1 MSVSA
6 VASLRPLRGKC
17 LQHAT
22 SGLLSVR
29 LRTRS
34 AMFNFRAVIPLRPDQ
49 RRLKTT
55 NSRPNSPNDGS
66 DKELEAKRN
75 QLPKKHQPS
84 TQPQITFRQFAGRA
98 LGAGLRSLVVAMS
111 PTGIK
116 TAFRQ
121 SPGATSLGLFMY
133 VANSPCSV
141 RAANTISLAVVS
153 VIGAYTVYLYFTY
166 FYHYQFTRY
175 PKPIANSLRRALYYT
190 NISPDAELALKYYKR
205 AMEQCAEH
213 GLDPFSDEV
222 LGIRLQTSHWLQMI
236 GNYTGCLQVLEGVLA
251 DCNKWIGV
259 MEVSVKDG
267 KVNDEGRLVK
277 PPSETT
283 EVSAIPGADKTT
295 AAVEE
300 DEDFVPESLW
310 HKRRRLLAKSVGIAI
325 KLGELYA
332 DEHVL
337 DPDNSQKHLIWAVE
351 TSLKEFRRRKDEGV
365 KPDEGE
371 WLNPEQM
378 GSAMESL
385 GRDYE
390 RKSQFH
396 LAIPLFFQA
405 LRLCETPCHR
415 PIIMNNLAASFAQHP
430 IFIPSTTE
438 PSDVIKELHDP
449 AMPATRK
456 ECLESAQNWA
466 KNAYLHAKDVT
477 GSDRTPECDEAC
489 AVALCNWG
497 DVAAMLGNN
506 DLARKKYNECIDM
519 ANKLDSPVAAKQARS
534 GLANLASK

>member
-6 VASLRPLRGKC
+6 VASLRPLRGRC

-22 SGLLSVR
+22 SGLLSVH
-29 LRTRS
+29 LRSRS
-34 AMFNFRAVIPLRPDQ
+34 VNLSFRAVIPLRPDQ
-49 RRLKTT
+49 RRFQTT
-55 NSRPNSPNDGS
+55 GPKANASADGS

-75 QLPKKHQPS
+75 QLPKKSQPP
-84 TQPQITFRQFAGRA
+84 QPQITFRQFAGRA

-121 SPGATSLGLFMY
+121 SPGATTLGLF
-133 VANSPCSV
+133 
-141 RAANTISLAVVS
+141 ILGVVS
-153 VIGAYTVYLYFTY
+153 VIAGYTVYLYFTY

-222 LGIRLQTSHWLQMI
+222 LGIRLQTAHWLQLI
-236 GNYTGCLQVLEGVLA
+236 ANYTGSLQVLEGVLA
-251 DCNKWIGV
+251 DCNKWISV
-259 MEVSVKDG
+259 MEHSVKDG
-267 KVNDEGRLVK
+267 RVSDEGRLLK
-277 PPSETT
+277 APSETADAAEIAVAANDATPGT
-283 EVSAIPGADKTT
+283 ESGNK
-295 AAVEE
+295 

-310 HKRRRLLAKSVGIAI
+310 HKRQRLLTKTVGIAI

-337 DPDNSQKHLIWAVE
+337 EPDNSQKHLIWAVE
-351 TSLKEFRRRKDEGV
+351 TALKEYRRRKDDGV
-365 KPDEGE
+365 KPGEGD

-378 GSAMESL
+378 GGAMESL

-405 LRLCETPCHR
+405 LRLCEVPCHR
-415 PIIMNNLAASFAQHP
+415 AVIMNNLAASFAQHP
-430 IFIPSTTE
+430 IFVPVSAGET
-438 PSDVIKELHDP
+438 SDVIKELHDP

-456 ECLESAQNWA
+456 ECLEAAQNWA
-466 KNAYLHAKDVT
+466 KNAYVHANDVK
-477 GSDRTPECDEAC
+477 GSERTSECDEAC

-497 DVAAMLGNN
+497 DVAAMLGNH
-506 DLARKKYNECIDM
+506 DLARKKYNQCIDM
-519 ANKLDSPVAAKQARS
+519 ATKLDFPQAAKQARS
-534 GLANLASK
+534 GLAKLTSK

>member
-22 SGLLSVR
+22 SGLLSIQ
-29 LRTRS
+29 LRSRS
-34 AMFNFRAVIPLRPDQ
+34 ATVHFRAVIPLRPDQ
-49 RRLKTT
+49 RWLQTT
-55 NSRPNSPNDGS
+55 SPRANSPKDASKRN
-66 DKELEAKRN
+66 LEARKD
-75 QLPKKHQPS
+75 QLPKKHQLPA
-84 TQPQITFRQFAGRA
+84 QPQITFRQFAGRA

-116 TAFRQ
+116 TAYRQ
-121 SPGATSLGLFMY
+121 SPGATTLGLF
-133 VANSPCSV
+133 
-141 RAANTISLAVVS
+141 ILAVVS
-153 VIGAYTVYLYFTY
+153 VIAAYTVYLYFTY

-213 GLDPFSDEV
+213 GLDPYSDEV
-222 LGIRLQTSHWLQMI
+222 LGIRLQTSNWLQMI
-236 GNYTGCLQVLEGVLA
+236 GNYNGCLQVLEGVLA

-259 MEVSVKDG
+259 MEQSVKEG
-267 KVNDEGRLVK
+267 KINDQGRLVK
-277 PPSETT
+277 LSSETT
-283 EVSAIPGADKTT
+283 ETT
-295 AAVEE
+295 ATLDAGKNAAAAEQE
-300 DEDFVPESLW
+300 KKDEDFVPESLW
-310 HKRRRLLAKSVGIAI
+310 HKRQRLLTKTVGIAV

-337 DPDNSQKHLIWAVE
+337 DPDNSQKHLTWAVE
-351 TSLKEFRRRKDEGV
+351 TALKEFRRRKTEGV
-365 KPDEGE
+365 KPAEGD
-371 WLNPEQM
+371 WLTPEQT
-378 GSAMESL
+378 GGAMESL

-415 PIIMNNLAASFAQHP
+415 AVIMNNLAASFAQHP
-430 IFIPSTTE
+430 IFAPAASD
-438 PSDVIKELHDP
+438 PSDMMKDLHDP
-449 AMPATRK
+449 AMPTTRK
-456 ECLESAQNWA
+456 ECLEAAQSWA
-466 KNAYLHAKDVT
+466 KNAYVHAKDVK
-477 GSDRTPECDEAC
+477 GSDRTAECDEAC

-506 DLARKKYNECIDM
+506 DLARKKYNQCIDL
-519 ANKLDSPVAAKQARS
+519 ASKLDFPQAAKQARS
-534 GLANLASK
+534 GLAKLTPK

>member
-22 SGLLSVR
+22 SGLLSVQ
-29 LRTRS
+29 LRSRS
-34 AMFNFRAVIPLRPDQ
+34 ATVNFRAVIPLRPDQ

-55 NSRPNSPNDGS
+55 NSRPNSSNDGS

-75 QLPKKHQPS
+75 QLPKKKQPPN
-84 TQPQITFRQFAGRA
+84 QPQITFRQFARRA
-98 LGAGLRSLVVAMS
+98 LGAGLRSLFVAMS

-121 SPGATSLGLFMY
+121 SPGATSLGL
-133 VANSPCSV
+133 
-141 RAANTISLAVVS
+141 AVVS
-153 VIGAYTVYLYFTY
+153 VIAGYTVYLYFTY

-175 PKPIANSLRRALYYT
+175 PKPIADSLRRALYYT

-222 LGIRLQTSHWLQMI
+222 LGIRIQTSHWLQLI
-236 GNYTGCLQVLEGVLA
+236 ANYTGCLQVLEGILA

-259 MEVSVKDG
+259 MEQSVKDG
-267 KVNDEGRLVK
+267 KINDEGRLVK
-277 PPSETT
+277 SASETT
-283 EVSAIPGADKTT
+283 ETPATSDVEKTT
-295 AAVEE
+295 PASEQ
-300 DEDFVPESLW
+300 DGKDDDFVPESLW
-310 HKRRRLLAKSVGIAI
+310 HKRQRLLTKTVGIAL

-337 DPDNSQKHLIWAVE
+337 DPDNSQKHLVWAVE
-351 TSLKEFRRRKDEGV
+351 TSLKEYRRRREEGV
-365 KPDEGE
+365 RPDEGD
-371 WLNPEQM
+371 WLTPEQM
-378 GSAMESL
+378 GSAIESL

-405 LRLCETPCHR
+405 LRLCDTPCHR
-415 PIIMNNLAASFAQHP
+415 PVIMNNLAASFAQHP
-430 IFIPSTTE
+430 IFVPATASETSE
-438 PSDVIKELHDP
+438 VMKELQDP
-449 AMPATRK
+449 AMPTTRK
-456 ECLESAQNWA
+456 ECLEAAQNWA
-466 KNAYLHAKDVT
+466 KNAYVHANDVK
-477 GSDRTPECDEAC
+477 GSERTPECDEAC

-506 DLARKKYNECIDM
+506 DLARKKYNQCIEM
-519 ANKLDSPVAAKQARS
+519 ANKLDFPQAAKQARS
-534 GLANLASK
+534 GLANLTSK